1 MRPVLVIALA
11 LGALSC
17 GKAAPAA
24 GAGRLAID
32 QAQPRSA
39 APIVVTSSAIGKD
52 GAIPARFSANG
63 ANCSPPLAWTPARG
77 ARSYALVL
85 EDPDAPAAHPWSHWL
100 IWNIPAATHGLA
112 EGVAQGGRPAAPQG
126 AVQGKG
132 DAGSVGYFGPRPP
145 SGIHHYHF
153 QIFALDG
160 SLALGPGSSRDAL
173 VQAMRGHVIA
183 DGQMVGIFQAP
194 HP

>member
-1 MRPVLVIALA
+1 MRAVLAIALA

-17 GKAAPAA
+17 GKAPAA
-24 GAGRLAID
+24 AGPLAID
-32 QAQPRSA
+32 QARPRSP
-39 APIVVTSSAIGKD
+39 APIVITSPAIGRD

-63 ANCSPPLAWTPARG
+63 ANRSPPLTWTPAPG
-77 ARSYALVL
+77 ARSYALIL
-85 EDPDAPAAHPWSHWL
+85 EDPDAPSPHPWSHWL
-100 IWNIPAATHGLA
+100 IWNISPAAHALPEGLA
-112 EGVAQGGRPAAPQG
+112 LGGRLPSG

-145 SGIHHYHF
+145 SGVHHYHF

-160 SLALGPGSSRDAL
+160 NLALAPGSSREAL
-173 VQAMRGHVIA
+173 VGAMRGHVLA
-183 DGQMVGIFQAP
+183 AGQMVATFQAP